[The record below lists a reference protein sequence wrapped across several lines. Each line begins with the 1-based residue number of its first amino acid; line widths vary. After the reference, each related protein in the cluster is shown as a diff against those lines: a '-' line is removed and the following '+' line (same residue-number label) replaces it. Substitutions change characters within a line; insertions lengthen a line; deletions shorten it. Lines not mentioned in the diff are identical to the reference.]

1 MRGAEIHGFF
11 LIAQYPLQYIYSHYA
26 HGFIYFVTSLV
37 AYVVKFW
44 FCGGQ
49 RDLQTALGKID

>member
-1 MRGAEIHGFF
+1 MDFF